1 MLTTDSVR
9 CKFNL
14 EAMQSIRALIKSAFF
29 RARFSIY
36 GQTAVKE
43 EKIKVTSCL
52 VVTNK
57 CTYKAAISTQETAVS
72 LFSAR
77 VLCG

>member
-1 MLTTDSVR
+1 MCVIIPYMVKVVAGDCLRLLYGFCFGELSICENSKCLHSVQ

-36 GQTAVKE
+36 GQTAV
-43 EKIKVTSCL
+43 
-52 VVTNK
+52 
-57 CTYKAAISTQETAVS
+57 
-72 LFSAR
+72 
-77 VLCG
+77 